1 MPSEAVE
8 QGMDDHVP
16 DEIDGA
22 RYEQLPNHVVKKGI
36 MELENSQNN
45 ALAKLPML
53 KLEEYEIFGGN
64 EATKRTQKALL
75 KQQLQK
81 LVSRLAILGVVTPP
95 KDLNVKFLRSLPSE
109 WDTHVVVWMN
119 KPDFDTMGLDD
130 LMVMYDSSDCDDEV
144 LMTRMR
150 RYDGLPMHPVTS
162 PSPVYVPGPE
172 HPPSPDYVSGPE
184 HPPSPVYVPEPEYPE
199 YLVPSGDEEPMED
212 QPLPSD
218 ASPTARSPGY
228 VADFDLEEDP
238 EEDPEED
245 HADYPADGRYGDD
258 ESSDGDDDADEEDEE
273 VFEDKDDD
281 EEEEEHLA
289 SADSSTILV
298 VDHVPSTGDT
308 EAFETEESAPT
319 PPSPRTPQIVV
330 PLSQTRLY
338 RARKTVRPQTPIPF
352 PSEAEVSRL
361 LALLTPPPSSLTPL

>member
-1 MPSEAVE
+1 MSSSTVTYTSVYTDSEPWRFYGGSDEEPSDV
-8 QGMDDHVP
+8 GSP
-16 DEIDGA
+16 
-22 RYEQLPNHVVKKGI
+22 
-36 MELENSQNN
+36 
-45 ALAKLPML
+45 
-53 KLEEYEIFGGN
+53 
-64 EATKRTQKALL
+64 
-75 KQQLQK
+75 
-81 LVSRLAILGVVTPP
+81 GVIV
-95 KDLNVKFLRSLPSE
+95 
-109 WDTHVVVWMN
+109 
-119 KPDFDTMGLDD
+119 
-130 LMVMYDSSDCDDEV
+130 Y
-144 LMTRMR
+144 
-150 RYDGLPMHPVTS
+150 RYDGLPMHPVT
-162 PSPVYVPGPE
+162 
-172 HPPSPDYVSGPE
+172 PPSPT
-184 HPPSPVYVPEPEYPE
+184 EYPE
-199 YLVPSGDEEPMED
+199 YLVPTGDEEPMED
-212 QPLPSD
+212 QPLPAD
-218 ASPTARSPGY
+218 ASHTTLSLSY
-228 VADFDLEEDP
+228 VADSDLEEDP